1 MLEELDD
8 EQSALELLERALR
21 YLSATA
27 KDIDDKTIRAVLE
40 EAFKDDG
47 GSIMAGFV
55 EKWIEQGKEE
65 GLQEGLQE
73 GQQQGRRDSV
83 LDLLM
88 LRFDAAPV
96 SIANRLEE
104 ISDLEILRQLN
115 LRAAT
120 ADSLSEFE
128 QYLET
133 LK

>member
-1 MLEELDD
+1 
-8 EQSALELLERALR
+8 
-21 YLSATA
+21 
-27 KDIDDKTIRAVLE
+27 
-40 EAFKDDG
+40 
-47 GSIMAGFV
+47 MAGFV